1 MSPSLAAGLSAVVLD
16 IEGTTTPVEFVH
28 AVLFPYARARVRS
41 FLADQAGEEAVEA
54 DLKRLRQEHAAEVA
68 PGPPPWPDQPPA
80 ARLDGAVA
88 YMHWLID
95 RDRKSTGLKALQ
107 GRIWEAGYLSGE
119 LKGQVYED
127 VPSALARLAAG
138 GKRLAIFSSG
148 SVLAQHLL
156 FRHST
161 AGDLSGFIHAYFDT
175 TTGPKQEA
183 ASYSRIA
190 GALGRPAADVLFVT
204 DTGAE
209 ADAARGAGLRTALCV
224 RRGRPEPGPHP
235 IIRSLSELS

>member
-1 MSPSLAAGLSAVVLD
+1 VSPSLAAGLSAVVLD

-28 AVLFPYARARVRS
+28 AVLFPHARARVRS
-41 FLADQAGEEAVEA
+41 FLADHAAEEAVQA
-54 DLKRLRQEHAAEVA
+54 DLERLRQEHAAEVA
-68 PGPPPWPDQPPA
+68 PGSPPWPEQPPA
-80 ARLDGAVA
+80 ARLEGAVG
-88 YMHWLID
+88 YLQWLMD

-127 VPSALARLAAG
+127 VPSALARLAEEG
-138 GKRLAIFSSG
+138 RRLAIFSSG
-148 SVLAQHLL
+148 SVLAQRLL

-183 ASYSRIA
+183 ASYARIA
-190 GALGRPAADVLFVT
+190 DALGRPAAEILFVT
-204 DTGAE
+204 DTPAE
-209 ADAARGAGLRTALCV
+209 ADAARGAGLKTALCV
-224 RRGRPEPGPHP
+224 RGGRREPGPHP
-235 IIRSLSELS
+235 IIGSLAELA

>member
-1 MSPSLAAGLSAVVLD
+1 VSPSLAAGLSAVVLD

-28 AVLFPYARARVRS
+28 TVLFPHARARIRS
-41 FLADQAGEEAVEA
+41 FLVDHAGEEGVGA
-54 DLKRLRQEHAAEVA
+54 DLERLRQEHAVEVA
-68 PGPPPWPDQPPA
+68 TGPPPWSDRPPA

-88 YMHWLID
+88 YVHWLMD

-107 GRIWEAGYLSGE
+107 GRIWQAGYLSGD

-138 GKRLAIFSSG
+138 GRRLAIFSSG
-148 SVLAQHLL
+148 SVLAQRLL

-183 ASYSRIA
+183 DSYIRIA
-190 GALGRPAADVLFVT
+190 GALGRPAAEVLFVT

-224 RRGRPEPGPHP
+224 RGGRLEPGPHP
-235 IIRSLSELS
+235 IIRSLAELA

>member
-1 MSPSLAAGLSAVVLD
+1 VSPSLAAGLSAVVLD

-41 FLADQAGEEAVEA
+41 FLESHAAEQGVQA
-54 DLKRLRQEHAAEVA
+54 DLDRLRQEHAAAVA
-68 PGPPPWPDQPPA
+68 PLPPPWPDQPPA
-80 ARLDGAVA
+80 TRLVGAVA
-88 YMHWLID
+88 YVLWLMD

-127 VPSALARLAAG
+127 VPPAFARLAAG
-138 GKRLAIFSSG
+138 GRRLAIFSSG
-148 SVLAQHLL
+148 SVLAQRLL

-183 ASYSRIA
+183 ASYSRITE
-190 GALGRPAADVLFVT
+190 ALGRPAAEVLFVT
-204 DTGAE
+204 DTPGE

-224 RRGRPEPGPHP
+224 RGGRGEPGPHP
-235 IIRSLSELS
+235 IIGSMAELA

>member
-1 MSPSLAAGLSAVVLD
+1 VSPSLAAGLSAVVLD

-41 FLADQAGEEAVEA
+41 FLASHAAEESVRA
-54 DLKRLRQEHAAEVA
+54 DLERLRQEHAAEVA
-68 PGPPPWPDQPPA
+68 PGPPPWPDQPAA
-80 ARLDGAVA
+80 ARLEGAVA
-88 YMHWLID
+88 YVHWLMD

-127 VPSALARLAAG
+127 VPSALARLTAG
-138 GKRLAIFSSG
+138 GRRLAIFSSG
-148 SVLAQHLL
+148 SVLAQRLL

-175 TTGPKQEA
+175 TTGPKQDA
-183 ASYSRIA
+183 ASYTRIA
-190 GALGRPAADVLFVT
+190 RELERPASEVLFVT
-204 DTGAE
+204 DTPGE
-209 ADAARGAGLRTALCV
+209 ADAARAAGLRTAVCV

-235 IIRSLSELS
+235 IIRSFSELF